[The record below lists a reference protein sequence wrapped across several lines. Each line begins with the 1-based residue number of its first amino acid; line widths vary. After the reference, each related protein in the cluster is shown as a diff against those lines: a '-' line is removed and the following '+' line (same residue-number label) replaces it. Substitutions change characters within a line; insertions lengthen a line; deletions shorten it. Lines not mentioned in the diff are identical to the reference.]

1 MQERPHV
8 EFLDAGERGDFAP
21 NHNSLAASRKVRR
34 VEVLAMPI
42 TDKPPNEINAAA
54 ASKSDARQARVF
66 IGVKVAPEIAHELA
80 RLARSLER
88 FSVRLV
94 PANDVH
100 LTLVP
105 PWNEA
110 SIPAAVEKLR
120 AVTDKFGAFNLIF
133 QHLSYGPQPR
143 QPRLLW
149 AECAATDN
157 VTLLRAALL
166 QSFGQSDD
174 RPFRPHV
181 TLARIRGN
189 GSAIAGRQPIDQEL
203 SFTQQVGSI
212 ELFQSSPPDGSGYKI
227 LASLRLGHEAD
238 AAPDT

>member
-21 NHNSLAASRKVRR
+21 NHNGPAAGHKVRCAEIL
-34 VEVLAMPI
+34 VMTT
-42 TDKPPNEINAAA
+42 TDEPPNEIDATAT
-54 ASKSDARQARVF
+54 SSSDARQARVF
-66 IGVKVAPEIAHELA
+66 VGVKIAPEIAHELA
-80 RLARSLER
+80 LLARSLER

-94 PANDVH
+94 STNDIH

-110 SIPAAVEKLR
+110 SIPTAVEKLR
-120 AVTDKFGAFNLIF
+120 AVADRFGAFALIF

-143 QPRLLW
+143 RPRLLW
-149 AECAATDN
+149 AECVANDG
-157 VTLLRAALL
+157 VTLLRATLL
-166 QSFGQSDD
+166 QSFGQDDD
-174 RPFRPHV
+174 RPFRPHM

-189 GSAIAGRQPIDQEL
+189 GAAIARRQPIDQEL

-212 ELFQSSPPDGSGYKI
+212 ELFQSPPPGGSGYQI

-238 AAPDT
+238 AASDT

>member
-1 MQERPHV
+1 
-8 EFLDAGERGDFAP
+8 
-21 NHNSLAASRKVRR
+21 
-34 VEVLAMPI
+34 MPI
-42 TDKPPNEINAAA
+42 IDTPPNERTAAA
-54 ASKSDARQARVF
+54 AGESGARQARVF

-94 PANDVH
+94 PANDIH

-120 AVTDKFGAFNLIF
+120 AVTDRFGPFVLKF

-143 QPRLLW
+143 RPRLLW
-149 AECAATDN
+149 AECAATDDIA
-157 VTLLRAALL
+157 LLRGALL

-174 RPFRPHV
+174 RSFRPHV

-189 GSAIAGRQPIDQEL
+189 GSAIAWQQPIDRDL

-212 ELFQSSPPDGSGYKI
+212 ELFQSPSPNGNGYEI
-227 LASLRLGHEAD
+227 LASLRLGHDAD